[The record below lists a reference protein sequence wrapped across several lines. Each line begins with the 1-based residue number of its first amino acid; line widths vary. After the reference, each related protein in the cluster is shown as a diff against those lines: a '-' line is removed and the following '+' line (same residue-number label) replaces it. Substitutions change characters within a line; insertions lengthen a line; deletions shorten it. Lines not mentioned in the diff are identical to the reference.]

1 MTRLLLSIDKADPL
15 QVYERPAREPEV
27 WEIIVWKIS
36 VLFFLDS
43 HLAVFLL
50 FRYDFCY
57 NHLMNNFITKYLSQ
71 FNLEAIVTASL
82 NKMLSLVLL
91 FIAFYIVK
99 KIAKAS
105 VKRVLVPSLKV
116 STQDIG
122 RQKTISRLVDS
133 ILNYLL
139 YFILIYCILSIL
151 GLPVSSL
158 LAGAGIAGV
167 AVGLGAQGFLSDLV
181 NGFFI
186 LIERQF
192 DVGDVVKLTNGPITL
207 SGTIVS
213 MGIRTTQVR
222 DADGTLH
229 FIPNRNILVVSNQ
242 SRGDMRAQV
251 DIPLTLNTDLEQ
263 VHRVIEEVNRQEVSK
278 FDQITGVTILGPQNT
293 SSGQFVFRVHL
304 FVSNGQQSIVYHQ
317 FFGFY
322 QEALRQAGVELP
334 SASLPVAR

>member
-1 MTRLLLSIDKADPL
+1 
-15 QVYERPAREPEV
+15 
-27 WEIIVWKIS
+27 
-36 VLFFLDS
+36 
-43 HLAVFLL
+43 
-50 FRYDFCY
+50 
-57 NHLMNNFITKYLSQ
+57 MNDFITKYLSQ
-71 FNLEAIVTASL
+71 FNIEAIVTAGL
-82 NKMLSLVLL
+82 NKVLSLVLL
-91 FIAFYIVK
+91 FVAFYIIK

-105 VKRVLVPSLKV
+105 VKKVLVPSLKV

-122 RQKTISRLVDS
+122 RQKTISRLVES

-192 DVGDVVKLTNGPITL
+192 DVGDVVKLTNGPITI

-242 SRGDMRAQV
+242 SRGDMRAQI
-251 DIPLTLNTDLEQ
+251 DIPLKFNTDLEQ
-263 VHRVIEEVNRQEVSK
+263 VYRVIEEVNLREISN
-278 FDQITGVTILGPQNT
+278 FDQITGVTILGPQNAI
-293 SSGQFVFRVHL
+293 SGQFIFRVNL
-304 FVSNGQQSIVYHQ
+304 FVANGQQNKIYHQ

-322 QEALRQAGVELP
+322 QDALRQAGIDLP
-334 SASLPVAR
+334 SSGPTVLK

>member
-1 MTRLLLSIDKADPL
+1 
-15 QVYERPAREPEV
+15 
-27 WEIIVWKIS
+27 
-36 VLFFLDS
+36 
-43 HLAVFLL
+43 
-50 FRYDFCY
+50 
-57 NHLMNNFITKYLSQ
+57 MNEFIQKYVSQ
-71 FNLEAIVTASL
+71 FNVDAILTAFV
-82 NKMLSLVLL
+82 NKTLSLVLL
-91 FIAFYIVK
+91 FLAFYIIK
-99 KIAKAS
+99 KLAKAS
-105 VKRVLVPSLKV
+105 VKKVLVPSLKV

-122 RQKTISRLVDS
+122 RQKTISRLVES

-192 DVGDVVKLTNGPITL
+192 DVGDVVKLTNGPITI

-251 DIPLTLNTDLEQ
+251 DIPLKFNTDLEQ
-263 VHRVIEEVNRQEVSK
+263 VSQVIEEVNRREIGN
-278 FDQITGVTILGPQNT
+278 FDQITGVTVLGPQNT
-293 SSGQFVFRVHL
+293 TNGQFVYRVNL
-304 FVSNGQQSIVYHQ
+304 FVAHGQQSSIYHQ
-317 FFGFY
+317 FLGFY
-322 QEALRQAGVELP
+322 QEALRQAGIDLP
-334 SASLPVAR
+334 TTSLTK